1 MLMDENKLSSP
12 FYARTEMLLG
22 KEGVKRLVGARV
34 AIFGIGGVGG
44 HTVEALCRAGVESF
58 LLIDGDR
65 VSESNLNR
73 QIIATKDTVG
83 MYKTE
88 AARAR
93 ILSINPSASVQVS
106 NIFFTPEDEVKIDLS
121 GFDYVV
127 DAIDSVAA
135 KVTLISMAKAASV
148 PIISAMGAGNKLDPT
163 AFRVADISKTE
174 ICPLARAVR
183 TALRKRGI
191 THTKV
196 VYSTEL
202 PENTD
207 TTSEQKADGKRA
219 PASVSFV
226 PSVMGLIIAGEV
238 IKDIAGKN
246 SKTSV

>member
-1 MLMDENKLSSP
+1 MCENKLDSP
-12 FYARTEMLLG
+12 FYTRTRMLLG
-22 KEGVKRLVGARV
+22 DEGVARLVGARV

-44 HTVEALCRAGVESF
+44 HAVEALCRAGVESF
-58 LLIDGDR
+58 LLVDGDR

-73 QIIATKDTVG
+73 QIIATRDTVG
-83 MYKTE
+83 VYKTE
-88 AARAR
+88 AARER
-93 ILSINPSASVQVS
+93 ILSINPSASVEVM
-106 NIFFTPEDEVKIDLS
+106 NIFFTPEDESLIDLS

-135 KVTLISMAKAASV
+135 KVTLVSMARAAGV

-183 TALRKRGI
+183 IALRKRGI

-202 PENTD
+202 PRTANTTD
-207 TTSEQKADGKRA
+207 EEKADGKRA
-219 PASVSFV
+219 PASISFV

-238 IKDIAGKN
+238 IKDIAAGGARAPE
-246 SKTSV
+246 